1 MRDFRADDA
10 AAGGGGE
17 AAAGGALAPSPPEA
31 LAELRARLVRPHCAS
46 GDCVLFDTRCF
57 HFGLPNASAAVRRA
71 TLYVNYTQPWF
82 ARARVDKNW
91 GGNSVFGDGGA
102 DVS

>member
-1 MRDFRADDA
+1 MPCAPP
-10 AAGGGGE
+10 
-17 AAAGGALAPSPPEA
+17 ALPG
-31 LAELRARLVRPHCAS
+31 LRPL
-46 GDCVLFDTRCF
+46 GRCF

>member
-1 MRDFRADDA
+1 MS
-10 AAGGGGE
+10 
-17 AAAGGALAPSPPEA
+17 PS
-31 LAELRARLVRPHCAS
+31 VRPHCAS